1 MELVGVYKGSFVRAQ
16 SASTK
21 LDIDAIF
28 AACNSIDSVA
38 ENILDYADS
47 FDEQV
52 VKLDENVLSVDG
64 QTIEGVAAD
73 YSAYFSNT
81 YSGIKA
87 STQNIREIAASQ
99 YNKIQNELNEEAK
112 RQDLAAGN
120 SK

>member
-1 MELVGVYKGSFVRAQ
+1 MELVGVYKGAFVSAP

-21 LDIDAIF
+21 LDIETIF

-38 ENILDYADS
+38 ENILNYADL
-47 FDEQV
+47 FDKQAL
-52 VKLDENVLSVDG
+52 KLDENVLSVDG
-64 QTIEGVAAD
+64 MTIEGVAAE
-73 YSAYFSNT
+73 YLAYFSNT
-81 YSGIKA
+81 YSGIKV
-87 STQNIREIAASQ
+87 STQNIREIAAAQ